1 MREAWP
7 VPEGRRAE
15 LVAKLI
21 DVALAADTPPRERVS
36 AVKALL
42 MAGRLNIE
50 AIRTAQAA
58 DYEDVLDAAGGLA
71 RECWRVANWA
81 AGEARAEPAGARCG
95 GRSATDASEAV
106 RFDWYAAGCPC
117 GLPAGDCRE
126 HPRARPSQRPP
137 AGDWRTWLVLAGR
150 GFGKT
155 RCAAEWIR
163 HRVETGAARRI
174 ALVGATAA
182 DVRDVMVEGPSGLLA
197 VCPPWDRPRYEPSQ
211 AAADLAQRCGGD
223 DLLRRRAGPAPR
235 AAIGLCLARRAG
247 GVPLPD
253 GRG

>member
-1 MREAWP
+1 MSP
-7 VPEGRRAE
+7 GG
-15 LVAKLI
+15 
-21 DVALAADTPPRERVS
+21 DTPARERVS

-58 DYEDVLDAAGGLA
+58 DYEEALA
-71 RECWRVANWA
+71 RLEALEGRCPVANWA
-81 AGEARAEPAGARCG
+81 KIRRELTRLEAMRRGVSV
-95 GRSATDASEAV
+95 GRSAESA
-106 RFDWYAAGCPC
+106 RFDWYAECCPC
-117 GLPAGDCRE
+117 GLPPGDCRE

-155 RCAAEWIR
+155 RCAAEWVR
-163 HRVETGAARRI
+163 HRVETGRSRRI

-197 VCPPWDRPRYEPSQ
+197 VCPPW
-211 AAADLAQRCGGD
+211 
-223 DLLRRRAGPAPR
+223 
-235 AAIGLCLARRAG
+235 
-247 GVPLPD
+247 
-253 GRG
+253 